1 MSHETKSYILP
12 SWVLTMEDY
21 RKHQRNHSG
30 LPSVQSEPPPKEQME
45 IEHRMAKM
53 AADKA
58 EKGHIPL
65 EYNQQE
71 MRHSTAIHRCRGN
84 GSRRNGFGV
93 SRD

>member
-12 SWVLTMEDY
+12 DWVLTMDDY

-30 LPSVQSEPPPKEQME
+30 LPSAQSEPPPREQLE
-45 IEHRMAKM
+45 IEHRMAKI

-58 EKGHIPL
+58 AKGYIEN
-65 EYNQQE
+65 EYNQSE
-71 MRHSTAIHRCRGN
+71 VRHSHAIHRCRGN
-84 GSRRNGFGV
+84 GSRRGGFGV